1 MGQEELMGYQPAA
14 RPNRVPKTPSAPRG
28 SKTPSVPRVSKTP
41 SVPRR
46 KGTFTDLRHARCHW
60 ACGSCSI
67 QSSQGLGFPVGGEC
81 EVLMGRQPAQVPRSF
96 ESPAGCSTT
105 CRETPHGHLPQG
117 PLDTGLPRCQGF
129 GNAPRGSGA
138 LALGQEGF
146 SSKGLWG
153 GESPAAPVLL
163 GVDCLFL
170 TLGVPQCPA
179 RHKQRVVKPLFE
191 PKLREEKESR
201 ALGLNLAHWEAYVS
215 IFFSK

>member
-1 MGQEELMGYQPAA
+1 M
-14 RPNRVPKTPSAPRG
+14 
-28 SKTPSVPRVSKTP
+28 
-41 SVPRR
+41 
-46 KGTFTDLRHARCHW
+46 
-60 ACGSCSI
+60 I
-67 QSSQGLGFPVGGEC
+67 
-81 EVLMGRQPAQVPRSF
+81 GRQPAQVPCSF

-117 PLDTGLPRCQGF
+117 LLDTGLPRCQGF

-153 GESPAAPVLL
+153 GESPAALVLL

-170 TLGVPQCPA
+170 TLDVPQCPA

-191 PKLREEKESR
+191 PKLREEKGTRS
-201 ALGLNLAHWEAYVS
+201 
-215 IFFSK
+215 